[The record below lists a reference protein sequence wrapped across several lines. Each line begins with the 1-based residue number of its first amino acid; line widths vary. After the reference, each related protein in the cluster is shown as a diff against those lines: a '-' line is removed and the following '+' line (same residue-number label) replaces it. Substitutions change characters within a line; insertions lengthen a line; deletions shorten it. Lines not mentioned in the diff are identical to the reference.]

1 MSNER
6 LLLDYAEALNNFT
19 AIDQIRDYYRQ
30 QAISAND
37 DVYNHI
43 VILLTMCINKSLHI
57 LLNEPDDDISV
68 EMYPQKLNTLCN
80 TLFSAYTAENG
91 VIIKRRVFIDGEEF
105 LSYLN
110 QMVKA
115 LLSGVEY
122 IEKTWKEWCPG
133 DAGNVQN
140 TSKFRVLRIY
150 QNMRLMISENSPFAE
165 FSLSHD
171 IEIPYMY
178 VLAHDLGELYRTIK
192 APDESNIRNTYIE
205 LKHIGKNLM
214 DILFDGE
221 LIDRNEWTSSLI
233 SVPKSVDY
241 TSLLPKIPI
250 VPPHSKSECCKPV
263 KFFDGDRTHQM
274 PCIKKEVLKQI
285 PFLPIKISS
294 GLFRDPNKPLRLMI
308 RLLEEESKT
317 QDYVKS
323 DIVYFKS
330 HITDMCENILHLLH
344 LTWGSN
350 TDFTR
355 IGKENAESYLTSII
369 HAVNA
374 DPRKTDADQR
384 NVYIGEVTHKL
395 AQLWEKNNLQPIKIE
410 SNNQDTYIEYA
421 YFSVLKLT
429 RNWSQ
434 HPSKHPLL
442 EKPSMHFCVFLFLI
456 AMRYT
461 VNLTLLDIEASTKY
475 YAAEAQLLRVLGKEK
490 VPYNDITSEELSKE
504 YLQMYKNVDPK
515 LIKNSDPHSILT
527 AAGHENSPI
536 NSKMGEN
543 EIFLTFWLCIHMGQT
558 NIVKRLQIS
567 PDGNLFEILGRTFG
581 YQKES
586 NLLHE

>member
-30 QAISAND
+30 QAISVND

-171 IEIPYMY
+171 IESPYMY

-214 DILFDGE
+214 DILFGGE
-221 LIDRNEWTSSLI
+221 LIDRNGMSSLI
-233 SVPKSVDY
+233 
-241 TSLLPKIPI
+241 
-250 VPPHSKSECCKPV
+250 
-263 KFFDGDRTHQM
+263 R
-274 PCIKKEVLKQI
+274 
-285 PFLPIKISS
+285 
-294 GLFRDPNKPLRLMI
+294 
-308 RLLEEESKT
+308 
-317 QDYVKS
+317 
-323 DIVYFKS
+323 
-330 HITDMCENILHLLH
+330 
-344 LTWGSN
+344 
-350 TDFTR
+350 
-355 IGKENAESYLTSII
+355 
-369 HAVNA
+369 AV
-374 DPRKTDADQR
+374 
-384 NVYIGEVTHKL
+384 
-395 AQLWEKNNLQPIKIE
+395 
-410 SNNQDTYIEYA
+410 
-421 YFSVLKLT
+421 
-429 RNWSQ
+429 
-434 HPSKHPLL
+434 
-442 EKPSMHFCVFLFLI
+442 
-456 AMRYT
+456 
-461 VNLTLLDIEASTKY
+461 
-475 YAAEAQLLRVLGKEK
+475 
-490 VPYNDITSEELSKE
+490 
-504 YLQMYKNVDPK
+504 
-515 LIKNSDPHSILT
+515 
-527 AAGHENSPI
+527 
-536 NSKMGEN
+536 
-543 EIFLTFWLCIHMGQT
+543 
-558 NIVKRLQIS
+558 
-567 PDGNLFEILGRTFG
+567 
-581 YQKES
+581 
-586 NLLHE
+586 